1 MMEQLI
7 ETWHINN
14 RVNLYMLD
22 AIAEEALKGVASNG
36 GRSVAAIFAHLHQV
50 RLMWLE
56 ASAPELAATQEK
68 IPAKTKADKDAI
80 TKDRLRTALLASG
93 EAAAELLK
101 IGFETGRIKNFKPH
115 PSAFLGYLLSHE
127 GYHRGEIGIILA
139 QAGTPLDEKVS
150 YGMWEWGVR

>member
-1 MMEQLI
+1 MIEQLI

-14 RVNLYMLD
+14 RVNLYLLD

-36 GRSVAAIFAHLHQV
+36 GRSAAAIFAHLHQV

-68 IPAKTKADKDAI
+68 IPAKTKADKEAI

-101 IGFETGRIKNFKPH
+101 RGFESGRIKNFKPH

-139 QAGTPLDEKVS
+139 QAGTPLDEKIS